1 MLMHIINYTVRAIIL
16 LLGILMVSGV
26 FSSEQWDDTFLKV
39 MGVVFILFGIYRIVL
54 YINQTK
60 KFKYYVED
68 DDEEGS

>member
-1 MLMHIINYTVRAIIL
+1 ML
-16 LLGILMVSGV
+16 SGV

-60 KFKYYVED
+60 KYRYYVED
-68 DDEEGS
+68 EDEEDN

>member
-1 MLMHIINYTVRAIIL
+1 MLMHIINYTIRGLIL
-16 LLGILMVSGV
+16 VLGILMLSGV

-60 KFKYYVED
+60 RYRYYVED
-68 DDEEGS
+68 EDEEDN

>member
-1 MLMHIINYTVRAIIL
+1 MLMHIINYTIRGLIL
-16 LLGILMVSGV
+16 VLGILMLSGV

-60 KFKYYVED
+60 KYRYYVED
-68 DDEEGS
+68 EDEEDN